1 MSPGVVDSEFREVS
15 GRKNAKDENN
25 LPYLHSEDVADAI
38 VYVLSTPPHVQVQS
52 EKKI

>member
-1 MSPGVVDSEFREVS
+1 MVDSEFREVS

-38 VYVLSTPPHVQVQS
+38 VYVLSTPPHVQVQT
-52 EKKI
+52 EKIWL